1 MRKFLS
7 LLLCLILFAVP
18 LTGCKEAETEDGGF
32 TVVASIYPLYIALLN
47 LTDGV
52 PGVSAEL
59 MTAPDTGCLHDYTLL
74 PGDMKKLE
82 TCELFVI
89 NGAGMES
96 FLDRVLENRPEL
108 TILDASEGIVLLPA
122 EEEHDHEEDDEHDHE
137 GHMHENNAHVWTS
150 VEKHCEQIQNITEGL
165 CLQNPENEALYRE
178 NAEGYLAKLEE
189 LKGRMTQQLEDIK
202 GRSIVTFH
210 EAFSYFAEEFGLN
223 IEAVIA
229 EEPEEAPSPQRI
241 RELVEL
247 VRVHDIQALF
257 VEPQYNSASAKVVAA
272 ETGCEL
278 LILDPIV
285 TGERDKAAYLTGM
298 EQNAAVLRRALM
310 KE

>member
-1 MRKFLS
+1 VRKFVS

-18 LTGCKEAETEDGGF
+18 LTGCRAAETEDGDF
-32 TVVASIYPLYIALLN
+32 AVVASIYPLYIALLN

-82 TCELFVI
+82 TCDLFVI

-96 FLDRVLENRPEL
+96 FLDRVLESRPAL
-108 TILDASEGIVLLPA
+108 TILDASEGIALLPA
-122 EEEHDHEEDDEHDHE
+122 EGEHDHDHAHDHD
-137 GHMHENNAHVWTS
+137 HDHAHEENAHVWTS
-150 VEKHCEQIQNITEGL
+150 VEKHREQIWNITDGL
-165 CLQNPENEALYRE
+165 CLQNPANEARYRE
-178 NAEGYLAKLEE
+178 NSDAYLAQLEE
-189 LKGRMTQQLEDIK
+189 LQADMTEQLKDAE

-210 EAFSYFAEEFGLN
+210 EAFTYFAEEFGLT
-223 IEAVIA
+223 IEAVIE

-247 VRVHDIQALF
+247 VRAHKIQALF
-257 VEPQYNSASAKVVAA
+257 VEPQYNNASARIVAA
-272 ETGCEL
+272 ETSCEL
-278 LILDPIV
+278 LTLDPIV
-285 TGERDKAAYLTGM
+285 TGERDKTAYLTGM
-298 EQNAAVLRRALM
+298 AQNAAVLRQALM